1 MFDSILPIHSKIK
14 PIVHGSFK
22 IHNSI
27 FNSIS
32 ILFFQ
37 FVKPAHL
44 VKPAHHREFF
54 LCKLKIIPITIDRRL
69 HSKGESPQGDMG
81 NGINREGK
89 IIVEIWTHG

>member
-14 PIVHGSFK
+14 LIVHGSFK

-27 FNSIS
+27 L

-37 FVKPAHL
+37 F

-89 IIVEIWTHG
+89 IIVETWTQG

>member
-14 PIVHGSFK
+14 SIVHGSFK

-37 FVKPAHL
+37 F